1 MIEIWVKIKGF
12 KNYSISN
19 KGRVR
24 NDKYEWNLKPFKINP
39 KSNLLYVRL
48 NKNGIASNCF
58 GVHTLVAKHFN
69 KMKPKDTTAIHLN
82 YVQYDNR
89 EPNVEGST
97 FGQAVVR
104 TRRFNADK
112 KNRLKGIHKWSR
124 YSIKLKKTVTFY
136 RAMLSTNDTKVK
148 TLGYFRTRKE
158 AIKVY
163 YKAYK
168 ELNGHSPFRLSKYV

>member
-1 MIEIWVKIKGF
+1 MKEIWVKIKGCN
-12 KNYSISN
+12 NYSISN

-24 NDKYEWNLKPFKINP
+24 NDKSGYITRGWRFKPN
-39 KSNLLYVRL
+39 SNLLYVKLVRKTGE
-48 NKNGIASNCF
+48 NGKNIPIH
-58 GVHTLVAKHFN
+58 VLVAKHFN
-69 KMKPKDTTAIHLN
+69 KMNKGDDSALHVN

-89 EPNVEGST
+89 EPNIEGCT
-97 FGQAVVR
+97 RGQAIVR

-112 KNRLKGIHKWSR
+112 KNRLKGIHK
-124 YSIKLKKTVTFY
+124 YYKGLKYPNMKW

-168 ELNGHSPFRLSKYV
+168 ALNGVSPFRLSKYV